1 LFLTRSHTSEKNK
14 SESTTATHKHT
25 KKDEMNKTS
34 QKLRRR
40 RRRRKVVGCHRS
52 RSRPTIVPERA
63 RKAKRGTFSLYVL
76 SACLRLFRIF
86 TFFQRGR
93 EKKRGTKNSAFS
105 PKRARALSK
114 YLSQKSNN
122 G

>member
-1 LFLTRSHTSEKNK
+1 MSEKNK

-40 RRRRKVVGCHRS
+40 RRKKVVGCHRS

-86 TFFQRGR
+86 TFFREE
-93 EKKRGTKNSAFS
+93 EKKKGEQKIPHFPQNA
-105 PKRARALSK
+105 RARSLNI
-114 YLSQKSNN
+114 YHKSNN